1 MEDNKDLVDLANA
14 HVTQTKDSQ
23 GRKSTWSVEANITNE
38 VLAKLDSKYT
48 EVQVFELLDFARK
61 YELVAL
67 NAGIQFQKGISDTYW
82 KDIESKLKRVIEE
95 LTAEND
101 RLAGLLEDLIGEEA

>member
-14 HVTQTKDSQ
+14 HVTQLTGSDQK
-23 GRKSTWSVEANITNE
+23 KTPWSVEANITND
-38 VLAKLDSKYT
+38 VLAKLDASFT
-48 EVQVFELLDFARK
+48 EKQVFEILDFARK